1 MLDLPKL
8 IIVNLLYL
16 KHTKVVDVNVFLSF
30 MLCCVMMC
38 YTVQT
43 KQAMEV
49 MNMDLKDERQAK
61 LELQATVSQLELE
74 VKKLKADL
82 HVSPFQR

>member
-1 MLDLPKL
+1 
-8 IIVNLLYL
+8 
-16 KHTKVVDVNVFLSF
+16 
-30 MLCCVMMC
+30 
-38 YTVQT
+38 
-43 KQAMEV
+43 MEV

-82 HVSPFQR
+82 HVSSAHRYTMGTVLCALLEH